1 MVEFKFK
8 RCYKLQRAAQQ
19 TKLVHLWIEKLYTPN
34 SLSRALFDLCLAFIE
49 PLNMQMIDFRLDTME
64 SSEEVM
70 DITKMNVE
78 EAAQALTVRDSLQG
92 IEIVA

>member
-1 MVEFKFK
+1 
-8 RCYKLQRAAQQ
+8 
-19 TKLVHLWIEKLYTPN
+19 
-34 SLSRALFDLCLAFIE
+34 
-49 PLNMQMIDFRLDTME
+49 ME